1 MAVSVETKREIVNR
15 FLLLYLIADAANKH
29 SKRLT
34 FVKIQQLV
42 FLSQLDMAQHQ
53 MEGFSYRFK
62 KAVRGVY
69 SEELQA
75 DLYWLK
81 NMEFIEAEKSLLLK
95 LKNLFLK

>member
-1 MAVSVETKREIVNR
+1 LSAETKRTVVNKL
-15 FLLLYLIADAANKH
+15 LLLYLIADAAKKN
-29 SKRLT
+29 SKKLSA
-34 FVKIQQLV
+34 VKIQQLV
-42 FLSQLDMAQHQ
+42 FLAQLDMTKDQ

-75 DLYWLK
+75 DLCWLK
-81 NMEFIEAEKSLLLK
+81 SMQFIEAKKSILLE